1 MIPDLIKNLLSANAE
16 LQKHCASAIF
26 KVRLKFC
33 RQKQMYCCFFQCA
46 EDKEIRDL
54 VRKNLGLRPSHDLL
68 QQSENKALLAA
79 VTGAIWKCAIS
90 REVISLL
97 ISYCKFLYLVLSLLE
112 YRTIS
117 RISNT

>member
-1 MIPDLIKNLLSANAE
+1 
-16 LQKHCASAIF
+16 
-26 KVRLKFC
+26 
-33 RQKQMYCCFFQCA
+33 MYCCFFQCA

-54 VRKNLGLRPSHDLL
+54 VRKNLGLRPLHDLL

-97 ISYCKFLYLVLSLLE
+97 ISYCTFLYLVFL
-112 YRTIS
+112 II
-117 RISNT
+117 RISHNFKNFEHLIDLYNYLIINLTKF